1 MQNEECLKLVAESDA
16 RFKKQIEELEKQK
29 RISRQR
35 ILDQWAKDNAK
46 YKVGDIIKA
55 NDVIIKVTRIRGHL
69 SLYMERGL
77 YVSYYGDALTKKL
90 TPRKDGWQ
98 TDIHDDGGRVI
109 EKLK

>member
-1 MQNEECLKLVAESDA
+1 MQKEECLKLVAESDA
-16 RFKKQIEELEKQK
+16 RFKKQMEELEKQK
-29 RISRQR
+29 RVSRQR

-46 YKVGDIIKA
+46 YKIGDIIKA
-55 NDVIIKVTRIRGHL
+55 NDVIIKVTRIKGYL
-69 SLYMERGL
+69 SYYLEGGL
-77 YVSYYGDALTKKL
+77 YISYYGDALTKKL